1 MERPVPSTPLEIAL
15 SQSES
20 ELVLVIDSAG
30 KVRSVEETG
39 HFQSA
44 DEGLLKSTT
53 DWKFIPAFNNGQPV
67 ASKILLGVS
76 LRR

>member
-1 MERPVPSTPLEIAL
+1 
-15 SQSES
+15 
-20 ELVLVIDSAG
+20 VIDSAG

-39 HFQSA
+39 NFQSA

-53 DWKFIPAFNNGQPV
+53 NWKFIPAFSNGQPV

-76 LRR
+76 LRK